1 MKCPRTGSYLTS
13 VKVGGIAVQIS
24 EKCGGVFFDNLELEK
39 FKNGTELRGNAL
51 VKHLKQFSLKLPNE
65 KQRINCPKCAG
76 TVMMRRFYSP
86 LKIIET
92 DECPSC
98 AGIWL
103 DTGEL
108 KKIQDNALSGAEL
121 ARLRM
126 EMIEQTAPA
135 KIDMSH
141 HKHSNWHKSKRHID
155 NLFDIAHSLFD
166 SY

>member
-86 LKIIET
+86 LKIIEIENGA
-92 DECPSC
+92 DE
-98 AGIWL
+98 
-103 DTGEL
+103 TF
-108 KKIQDNALSGAEL
+108 N
-121 ARLRM
+121 RN
-126 EMIEQTAPA
+126 IEVLVLVRSPA
-135 KIDMSH
+135 HRGDGV
-141 HKHSNWHKSKRHID
+141 
-155 NLFDIAHSLFD
+155 
-166 SY
+166 